1 MSDKKTIPVLLLTI
15 ILASLSTIAPFSIDT
30 YLPSFPSVASELNA
44 SALQMQQ
51 SLSLYMLGFAVMT
64 LFSGSISD
72 ALGRRGITLVA
83 LFAYSLISLACAL
96 VDDIDTF
103 LWLRLLQGV
112 AASVGIVIGRAVVRD
127 LYSGAAAQRMM
138 SNVMLFFA
146 MAPAIAPIVGGILEV
161 TVGWRYIFVFLMLLG
176 LLVFFMVAVYL
187 PETLPKEERHSMH
200 PIKLIKNYV
209 YAITNIKFTVL
220 ALVVAFN
227 FAGFFIYIMSSPQ
240 LLFIHLGYAADD
252 FYIMFVPVV
261 LGIMLGSYTSAK
273 ISGQHSALFIISV
286 GSVIMLLAS
295 IVNIMQASFLDVSS
309 FGVIAPI
316 VLYAIGMA
324 LTMPALT
331 VLGID
336 QLPNHRGLASSLQSF
351 MHMGGNALVA
361 GIIAPLVFNS
371 VSGLA
376 FSMMS
381 FHIIGLLLFIW
392 VYRALKQSKRLDH
405 ESPAR
410 DNH

>member
-1 MSDKKTIPVLLLTI
+1 MNDKKIPVLLLTI

-64 LFSGSISD
+64 LFAGSISD

-83 LFAYSLISLACAL
+83 LLVYSITSFACAL
-96 VDDIDTF
+96 VNDIDTF
-103 LWLRLLQGV
+103 LLLRFIQGV

-127 LYSGAAAQRMM
+127 LYTGADAQRMM

-146 MAPAIAPIVGGILEV
+146 MAPAIAPIVGGVLEV
-161 TVGWRYIFVFLMLLG
+161 TVGWRFIFVFLMLLG
-176 LLVFFMVAVYL
+176 LLVFLMVAVYL
-187 PETLPKEERHSMH
+187 PETLPKEDRHSMH
-200 PIKLIKNYV
+200 PIKLFKNYV
-209 YAITNIKFTVL
+209 HAITNLKFTAL
-220 ALVVAFN
+220 ALTVAFN

-240 LLFIHLGYAADD
+240 LLFNHLHYAADD

-261 LGIMLGSYTSAK
+261 LGIMLGSFASAK
-273 ISGQHSALFIISV
+273 LSGKYKALSIILIGTIMMFV
-286 GSVIMLLAS
+286 ASVINV
-295 IVNIMQASFLDVSS
+295 IQAQLFEVSS
-309 FGVIAPI
+309 FNVIAPLVI
-316 VLYAIGMA
+316 YAIGMA

-361 GIIAPLVFNS
+361 GMIAPLVFHS
-371 VSGLA
+371 ISGLA
-376 FSMMS
+376 YSMLV
-381 FHIIGLLLFIW
+381 FHLVGLILFLW
-392 VYRALKQSKRLDH
+392 VAYVGKSALMHTK
-405 ESPAR
+405 PA
-410 DNH
+410 